1 MKMDPNTLFYFSLIL
16 TGANILFNIMV
27 LAVVLDI
34 RDNQGRSY
42 RR

>member
-1 MKMDPNTLFYFSLIL
+1 MDLNTLFYFSLIL
-16 TGANILFNIMV
+16 TGADILFNMII